1 MKKRIYTTP
10 VKVAAMFLLVL
21 ITIFVLLEIVALV
34 VLSENNAFF
43 DNGVNL
49 RRIAYESA
57 AQEAFDEVM
66 DRYISP
72 RLDGYNDSFDY
83 IAERYS
89 PENSNLF
96 FEITDDGGNL
106 LYRNYSE
113 SDYRYKEVIGK
124 RTVFVSESVYNGGSY
139 WNDNTNAMD
148 STLLEET
155 ANRAA
160 LPTDGRFENG
170 IALPVVPAEE
180 VPTDFVTENT
190 DTESIVEAPPGR
202 EVTLT
207 FTAAVRTTLTAKD
220 PIYYML
226 GLADFIVVHR
236 VEIAVTCVIGL
247 ILAIIL
253 FIYLLCS
260 AGHHRNADGKDEIAP
275 EILDT
280 IPLDLY
286 AVFVFWVSLAFAYV
300 AVKALLINLFSL
312 LLRLSTALVCV
323 ICVELLVLS
332 LILTFATRV
341 KCGKW
346 WRTTLIYK
354 IFALIFRIFRW
365 FFRKLRLMLLEIPAL
380 WRYVVLFAAVSLVE
394 LAVLLFTERG
404 TVLLWWFV
412 EKVVVALVGFF
423 VLSDWKK
430 LVRGAK
436 EIADGNT
443 GYRIDTRNMYGDF
456 KAHASCLNNI
466 NDGVQKAVNDRMKS
480 ERLKTE
486 LITNVSH
493 DLKTPLT
500 SIVNYVDLMKK
511 EDIQPEKAKEYLAV
525 LDRQS
530 KRLQKLTIDLVEAS
544 KASTGNIAVNAEKT
558 DVSVFLSQ
566 LSGEYE
572 EKLAAKGLQLVVTSP
587 EENVYIYADGR
598 LLWRVFDNL
607 MNNICKYAQENTRV
621 YISASVQ
628 NGKVMISFKNISRYP
643 LNISSEDLME
653 RFVRGDASRN
663 TEGSGLGLSIARS
676 LVDLQK
682 GKFELVVD
690 GDLFKAIVTF
700 DRYYDDASPETAE
713 NSENA

>member
-1 MKKRIYTTP
+1 
-10 VKVAAMFLLVL
+10 
-21 ITIFVLLEIVALV
+21 
-34 VLSENNAFF
+34 
-43 DNGVNL
+43 
-49 RRIAYESA
+49 
-57 AQEAFDEVM
+57 
-66 DRYISP
+66 
-72 RLDGYNDSFDY
+72 
-83 IAERYS
+83 
-89 PENSNLF
+89 
-96 FEITDDGGNL
+96 
-106 LYRNYSE
+106 
-113 SDYRYKEVIGK
+113 
-124 RTVFVSESVYNGGSY
+124 
-139 WNDNTNAMD
+139 
-148 STLLEET
+148 
-155 ANRAA
+155 
-160 LPTDGRFENG
+160 
-170 IALPVVPAEE
+170 
-180 VPTDFVTENT
+180 
-190 DTESIVEAPPGR
+190 
-202 EVTLT
+202 
-207 FTAAVRTTLTAKD
+207 
-220 PIYYML
+220 
-226 GLADFIVVHR
+226 
-236 VEIAVTCVIGL
+236 
-247 ILAIIL
+247 
-253 FIYLLCS
+253 
-260 AGHHRNADGKDEIAP
+260 
-275 EILDT
+275 
-280 IPLDLY
+280 
-286 AVFVFWVSLAFAYV
+286 
-300 AVKALLINLFSL
+300 
-312 LLRLSTALVCV
+312 
-323 ICVELLVLS
+323 
-332 LILTFATRV
+332 
-341 KCGKW
+341 
-346 WRTTLIYK
+346 
-354 IFALIFRIFRW
+354 
-365 FFRKLRLMLLEIPAL
+365 
-380 WRYVVLFAAVSLVE
+380 
-394 LAVLLFTERG
+394 
-404 TVLLWWFV
+404 
-412 EKVVVALVGFF
+412 
-423 VLSDWKK
+423 
-430 LVRGAK
+430 
-436 EIADGNT
+436 
-443 GYRIDTRNMYGDF
+443 
-456 KAHASCLNNI
+456 
-466 NDGVQKAVNDRMKS
+466 MKS

-628 NGKVMISFKNISRYP
+628 DEKVMISFKNISRYP